1 MNRVSVSIEIP
12 RDLLGVLE
20 VPRNQLK
27 ARLSELIA
35 VELFREGKISSGKG
49 AELLGVS
56 KLDFIRMLAKRDIP
70 YFTQSSDELADE
82 IREIDRLLNENRG

>member
-12 RDLLGVLE
+12 RDLLGVLG
-20 VPRNQLK
+20 VPRDQLK

-56 KLDFIRMLAKRDIP
+56 RLDFIRMLAKRDIP

-82 IREIDRLLNENRG
+82 IREIDSLLNENRG